1 MAVALAPIAEPSFA
15 ATLVAEGLI
24 SQETLNRVL
33 GQRLNTAERLG
44 DTLVQLGLITEKD
57 RTRCHGQTLGV
68 PFVDLQDTEI
78 DAGAAKLLSP
88 SVAQRLCAVP
98 IERSDLA
105 VSVAMADPCDIVALD
120 EIQSLVR
127 LPVDPYIATE
137 EAIREAIARNY
148 GGVDDI
154 GALVTEAMSSSE
166 IQQMN
171 AATDDQA
178 GTWLA
183 NRLRD
188 GGDRSAVVRLADAL
202 FSRAIAVGASDI
214 HIAPGKDRVRVRFRV
229 DGMLQEA
236 MELPIELQWPLVSR
250 IKIMSS
256 MDIAERRVPQ
266 DGRLALVLA
275 QGEYDF
281 RVSTYPCIHGENM
294 VLRVLDRKAS
304 RMSLQKIG
312 MEGDMLDRLME
323 LIHLPYGMVLVCG
336 PTGSGKTTTLYAC
349 LNRLNSVDRNI
360 MTVEDPVEYQVAGIV
375 QGNINPKVGV
385 TFSSGLRTL
394 LRQDPDVILIGEIR
408 DVETARIA
416 IEAALTGHL
425 VLSTIHS
432 NDAGGA
438 ISRLLDMGVEPFL
451 ITAALVATVAQR
463 LVRTVCPRCAG
474 PVEPSPAILRVLDYQ
489 SGPNDPPLQQ
499 GRGCEYCS
507 RRGYKGR
514 TGIYE
519 MLHIDDTVKELILNQ
534 ASAAELRRAG
544 LFKSR
549 SLRED
554 AIGKMRA
561 GITTAEE
568 ILRVTA

>member
-1 MAVALAPIAEPSFA
+1 MAGAQGTLAEPSLA
-15 ATLVAEGLI
+15 AILISEGLI
-24 SQETLNRVL
+24 SQEALHRVL
-33 GQRLNTAERLG
+33 GQRQNTAERLG
-44 DTLVQLGLITEKD
+44 DTLVRLGLISEKD
-57 RTRCHGQTLGV
+57 RTRCHGQQLGV
-68 PFVDLQDTEI
+68 PFIDLQNHQI
-78 DAGAAKLLSP
+78 DPQAAKLLPP
-88 SVAQRLCAVP
+88 SIAQRLCAVP

-120 EIQSLVR
+120 EIQSLVH

-148 GGVDDI
+148 GGTDDI
-154 GALVTEAMSSSE
+154 GSLVTEAMSSSE
-166 IQQMN
+166 IQQIN
-171 AATDDQA
+171 TTAEDPA
-178 GTWLA
+178 GAWLA

-188 GGDRSAVVRLADAL
+188 GGDRSAMVRLVDAL
-202 FSRAIAVGASDI
+202 LSRAIASGASDI
-214 HIAPGKDRVRVRFRV
+214 HIAPAKDRVRIRFRV

-236 MELPIELQWPLVSR
+236 MELPVELQWPLISR

-266 DGRLALVLA
+266 DGRLALILA

-281 RVSTYPCIHGENM
+281 RISTYPCIHGENLVM
-294 VLRVLDRKAS
+294 RVLDRKAS
-304 RMSLQKIG
+304 RISLQKIG
-312 MEGDMLDRLME
+312 MDAEMLERLLE

-375 QGNINPKVGV
+375 QGNVNPKVGV

-416 IEAALTGHL
+416 VEAALTGHL

-432 NDAGGA
+432 NDAAGA
-438 ISRLLDMGVEPFL
+438 VTRLIDMGVEPFL
-451 ITAALVATVAQR
+451 ITSALVATVSQR
-463 LVRTVCPRCAG
+463 LVRTICPRCSA
-474 PVEPSPAILRVLDYQ
+474 PAEPSPTILRVLDYKAR
-489 SGPNDPPLQQ
+489 PDDLPLIQ
-499 GRGCEYCS
+499 GRGCEYCNK
-507 RRGYKGR
+507 RGYKGR

-519 MLHIDDTVKELILNQ
+519 MLEIKDAVKEQILNQ
-534 ASAAELRRAG
+534 ASASEIRRNG
-544 LFKSR
+544 LFQGR
-549 SLRED
+549 TLRDD
-554 AIGKMRA
+554 AISKMRS

>member
-1 MAVALAPIAEPSFA
+1 MAGTHGILLEPSFA
-15 ATLVAEGLI
+15 AILISEGII

-33 GQRLNTAERLG
+33 GQRQNTAERLG
-44 DTLVQLGLITEKD
+44 DTLVRLELISEKD
-57 RTRCHGQTLGV
+57 RTRCHGQQLGV
-68 PFVDLQDTEI
+68 PFIDLQNHQI
-78 DAGAAKLLSP
+78 DPAAAKLLP
-88 SVAQRLCAVP
+88 PAIAQRLCAVP
-98 IERSDLA
+98 IEKSDLA

-154 GALVTEAMSSSE
+154 GALVTEAMNSAE
-166 IQQMN
+166 IQQIN
-171 AATDDQA
+171 TPGDEGA
-178 GTWLA
+178 GAWLA

-188 GGDRSAVVRLADAL
+188 AGDRSAVVRLVDAL
-202 FSRAIAVGASDI
+202 FSRAIACGASDI
-214 HIAPGKDRVRVRFRV
+214 HIAPGKDKVRIRLRV

-236 MELPIELQWPLVSR
+236 MDLPVELQWPLISR

-266 DGRLALVLA
+266 DGRLALTLA

-294 VLRVLDRKAS
+294 VMRVLDRKSS
-304 RMSLQKIG
+304 RISLQKIG
-312 MEGDMLDRLME
+312 MDAEMLDRLME
-323 LIHLPYGMVLVCG
+323 LIKLPYGMVLVCG

-375 QGNINPKVGV
+375 QGNVNPKVGV

-408 DVETARIA
+408 DVETARISV
-416 IEAALTGHL
+416 EAALTGHL

-432 NDAGGA
+432 NDAAGA
-438 ISRLLDMGVEPFL
+438 VTRLVDMGVEPFL
-451 ITAALVATVAQR
+451 ITSALVATVAQR
-463 LVRTVCPRCAG
+463 LVRTICPRCST
-474 PVEPSPAILRVLDYQ
+474 PSEPSPAILRVLDYVP
-489 SGPNDPPLQQ
+489 GRNDPPLSQ
-499 GRGCEYCS
+499 GRGCEYCN
-507 RRGYKGR
+507 RLGYKGR

-519 MLHIDDTVKELILNQ
+519 MLELNDAVKEKILNQ
-534 ASAAELRRAG
+534 ASASEIRRAG
-544 LFKSR
+544 LFRGR
-549 SLRED
+549 SLRDD
-554 AIGKMRA
+554 AISKMRS
-561 GITTAEE
+561 GFTTAEE